1 MFNSKLLV
9 YQKVNIIFISQ
20 IRKHWIWNQPQGIHP
35 LVGLSEESAW
45 HLQAILGEFI
55 TDVLRNEGW
64 INGDILHQRCDM
76 VYGT

>member
-20 IRKHWIWNQPQGIHP
+20 IRKHRIWNQPQGIHP